1 MARHRDLNRAS
12 SLLEGSQGW
21 IIENHPEAIT
31 DPNKK
36 RNRRSKKKRIYH
48 KSGFCNYAHA
58 TCMGVDCGSYS
69 EEIKEREH
77 NEP

>member
-21 IIENHPEAIT
+21 IIENHSEAIT

-36 RNRRSKKKRIYH
+36 KTRRTKKKCVYH
-48 KSGFCNYAHA
+48 NDGLCTYAHA

-69 EEIKEREH
+69 ER
-77 NEP
+77 

>member
-1 MARHRDLNRAS
+1 MARHKDLNRAS

-36 RNRRSKKKRIYH
+36 KTRRTKKKCVYYNN
-48 KSGFCNYAHA
+48 GFCNHAHA
-58 TCMGVDCGSYS
+58 LCMGVSCGSYS
-69 EEIKEREH
+69 VKL
-77 NEP
+77 